1 MQNETHLSNWKN
13 YTAAWA
19 DISADERRKLLQSSV
34 SEDCV
39 YTDPANQ
46 CHGREEL
53 TAAIEKAQQKRPGQS
68 FKVTGFNE
76 HHGQAIAHWTLF
88 DGSGAES
95 SKGESYARFGED
107 GLLTQMTGFPD
118 AS

>member
-19 DISADERRKLLQSSV
+19 DISSDERRKLLQSSV

-39 YTDPANQ
+39 YTDPANH
-46 CHGREEL
+46 CHNQEEL
-53 TAAIEKAQQKRPGQS
+53 TVAIEKAQQKRPGQS

-76 HHGQAIAHWTLF
+76 HHGQAIAHWTLL

-95 SKGESYARFGED
+95 AKGESYARFGED
-107 GLLTQMTGFPD
+107 GLLTQMIGFPD
-118 AS
+118 AT